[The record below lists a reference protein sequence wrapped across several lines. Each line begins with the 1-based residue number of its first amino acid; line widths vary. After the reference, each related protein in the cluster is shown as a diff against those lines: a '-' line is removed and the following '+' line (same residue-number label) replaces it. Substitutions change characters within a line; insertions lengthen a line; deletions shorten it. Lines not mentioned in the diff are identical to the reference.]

1 MKTSQRRM
9 MTMIIQAPA
18 GVAAVEV
25 DASPEDGALAVERAS
40 KEDHANLWSP
50 VQNSSIFIRGLP
62 LPSSM
67 ETTNGPLI
75 W

>member
-25 DASPEDGALAVERAS
+25 DASPEDGALVS
-40 KEDHANLWSP
+40 
-50 VQNSSIFIRGLP
+50 GL
-62 LPSSM
+62 
-67 ETTNGPLI
+67 I
-75 W
+75 